1 MIGLLSLIPLLP
13 LASAGVTEAPTADL
27 DAVYAPRRV
36 ALLLGVQE
44 YADPQLQGL
53 RYAAKDARDL
63 GAVLSDPA
71 LGGFDQVHVI
81 EGRYRTTASAIKQA
95 ISEATADLQRD
106 DTFLLYIS
114 GHGTLTI
121 DPLGGSNLYLLPSD
135 GDLDS
140 PETTGVPVAWL
151 EEVVNALP
159 ARRRVLILDT
169 CHNGRARSALSVSTS
184 SALQNLRGE
193 APAPRDIL
201 EISES
206 EARLYAAEF
215 HQPAMEDPNLENGVY
230 THFLISAL
238 TDARGSADLDAD
250 GLVDVVEAH
259 DFAMD
264 ATIRHTG
271 GAQMPRAEYR
281 ITGREKIYL
290 SGDPASRST
299 AEHALLSAYNQILR
313 SASLFIDGVPRGPV
327 VGVHVVEPGSHQIEL
342 QSADGHTLV
351 SERVR
356 VAAGTTTPIE
366 DLLRG
371 DTPRWMFSTGVT
383 LRTGAGQD
391 YFHPVAAELELTR
404 LQPLVG
410 PAWMRPEAHVRLSG
424 MTGAVAGE
432 PAESIAAGELA
443 AGIGLGVVVT
453 PSLSIG
459 PLAEAMVPWR
469 SYTLSDG
476 PHNQAALTGATGLR
490 ALYLKPVGDVELSLR
505 YDSRVSPVQ
514 YDGSWTRI
522 WHHGVAI
529 GLSRR

>member
-1 MIGLLSLIPLLP
+1 MIPLFALLN
-13 LASAGVTEAPTADL
+13 LASAGVTDAPTADL

-44 YADPQLQGL
+44 YEDPQLQGL

-63 GAVLSDPA
+63 GSVLSDPA
-71 LGGFDQVHVI
+71 LGGFDQVYVV
-81 EGRYRTTASAIKQA
+81 EGRYRTTAEAIRQA

-135 GDLDS
+135 GDLDT

-169 CHNGRARSALSVSTS
+169 CHNGRARSALSANTS
-184 SALQNLRGE
+184 STLQTLRGE

-206 EARLYAAEF
+206 EARLYAAEY

-238 TDARGSADLDAD
+238 TDARRSADLDAD

-281 ITGREKIYL
+281 ITGHEKIYL
-290 SGDPASRST
+290 SGDPTERST

-313 SASLFIDGVPRGPV
+313 TAHLFVDGVPRGPV
-327 VGVHVVEPGSHQIEL
+327 VGVHAVEPGSHQIEL
-342 QSADGHTLV
+342 QSSDGRTLV

-356 VAAGTTTPIE
+356 VAAGTTTPLE
-366 DLLRG
+366 DLLRQ
-371 DTPRWMFSTGVT
+371 DTPRWMFSTGATV
-383 LRTGAGQD
+383 RTGAGQD
-391 YFHPVAAELELTR
+391 YFHPIAAELELTR
-404 LQPLVG
+404 LEPFSA
-410 PAWMRPEAHVRLSG
+410 PSWMRPEVHVRLSG
-424 MTGAVAGE
+424 MTGAVNGE
-432 PAESIAAGELA
+432 PAETITAGELA
-443 AGIGLGVVVT
+443 AGIGIGVAIT
-453 PSLSIG
+453 PALSVG
-459 PLAEAMVPWR
+459 PVFEAMMPWR
-469 SYTLSDG
+469 TYTYLG
-476 PHNQAALTGATGLR
+476 NAYRQTGYTGATGLR
-490 ALYLKPVGDVELSLR
+490 ALYLKPIGDAEISLR

-514 YDGSWTRI
+514 YDGSWTNL

>member
-1 MIGLLSLIPLLP
+1 MISLFMTLGI
-13 LASAGVTEAPTADL
+13 ASAGVTDPPAADL

-44 YADPQLQGL
+44 YKDPQLQGL

-63 GAVLSDPA
+63 GDVLSDPT
-71 LGGFDQVHVI
+71 LGGFDQVHVV
-81 EGRYRTTASAIKQA
+81 EGQYRTTAAAIQQA
-95 ISEATADLQRD
+95 IVSATADLQRD

-140 PETTGVPVAWL
+140 PESTGVPVAWL

-169 CHNGRARSALSVSTS
+169 CHNGRARSALSTDTS
-184 SALQNLRGE
+184 STLLTLRGE

-206 EARLYAAEF
+206 EARLYAAEY

-230 THFLISAL
+230 THFLINAL
-238 TDARGSADLDAD
+238 TDSRRSADLDAD

-264 ATIRHTG
+264 ATFRHTG

-290 SGDPASRST
+290 SGNPTDRST

-313 SASLFIDGVPRGPV
+313 TAHLFVDGVPRGPV
-327 VGVHVVEPGSHQIEL
+327 VGVHAVAPGSHQIEL
-342 QSADGHTLV
+342 QSADGQTLV

-356 VAAGTTTPIE
+356 VAAGTTTPLE
-366 DLLRG
+366 DLLQQ
-371 DTPRWMFSTGVT
+371 DTPRWMLSSGATA
-383 LRTGAGQD
+383 LTGAAQD
-391 YFHPVAAELELTR
+391 YFHPIAAELELTR
-404 LQPLVG
+404 IDPFPA
-410 PAWMRPEAHVRLSG
+410 PAWMRPEVHVRLSG
-424 MTGAVAGE
+424 MRGAVSGE
-432 PAESIAAGELA
+432 PAETINAGALSA
-443 AGIGLGVVVT
+443 GLGMGVALSTTLSVGPVV
-453 PSLSIG
+453 
-459 PLAEAMVPWR
+459 EAMMPWR
-469 SYTLSDG
+469 TYTFEG
-476 PHNQAALTGATGLR
+476 GTYQQADYTGAVGLR
-490 ALYLKPVGDVELSLR
+490 ALYLKPIGDAEVSLR
-505 YDSRVSPVQ
+505 YDSRVSPFQ
-514 YDGSWTRI
+514 YDGSWTQL
-522 WHHGVAI
+522 WHHGIAV